1 MKKYVK
7 GSRKAQY
14 SCTKDFTELILP
26 THTSTV
32 FLDMWNRIHYSCWFI
47 VQINAS
53 LTKAESSADIYITY
67 IYIYLFTDENNSVV
81 CMFHIFI
88 IHSPADEHLG

>member
-32 FLDMWNRIHYSCWFI
+32 FLDMWNRIHYSCCFI
-47 VQINAS
+47 VQIDAS
-53 LTKAESSADIYITY
+53 LMKAESSADIYI
-67 IYIYLFTDENNSVV
+67 IYMFTDENISVV